1 VRIARPLIEIPA
13 ATMRSRA
20 TAGGSPKFAIPSPE
34 MSMIRRVAGSGV
46 WSNAAAAASNAGPIA
61 VRPSELRFVVRTAAA
76 KAAALS
82 PSASRVHPTVTTVRS
97 GSDHSRT
104 SASIPPGRAKIA
116 LTSRGFSNARAM
128 PLRWSR

>member
-1 VRIARPLIEIPA
+1 LIVIPA

-20 TAGGSPKFAIPSPE
+20 TAGGSPKLAIPSPE

-61 VRPSELRFVVRTAAA
+61 VSPSELRFIARTVAA

-82 PSASRVHPTVTTVRS
+82 VSASRVHRTVTAMRS

-104 SASIPPGRAKIA
+104 RASMPPGIA
-116 LTSRGFSNARAM
+116 EIAPTSRRFSNARAM
-128 PLRWSR
+128 PSRCSR